1 MKERNAKTSTTKIRD
16 FKYINNDYLEEVVLE
31 EGITHIGERAFK
43 DCKKLRKIKLPDSI
57 TYIGP
62 GAFSGC
68 ENLEEIV
75 LPAGIKRIPSDCF
88 ANCRRLKR
96 VIIPNNVQGIGRA
109 AFTGCDSLEEITIPE
124 SVTTLDKQVFLNC
137 QNLKIVNL
145 PDNFTSLPDE
155 LFRKCPN
162 LEIELSPKIKTLGA
176 RVFEKCYHL
185 SHFPENVISF
195 GEDCF
200 KNCRNLTDVRLN
212 DKTTELSDGMFDGCI
227 RLTSIKSKNKRVAIG
242 KRTFKDCISLK
253 QIPEFVKEYN
263 DRAFENC
270 KSLTSINLTYPYIPF
285 ACFRRCS
292 NLKEIKNIEHL
303 RELGPYALSGCGFE
317 EIDISHVNKINPEI
331 LSDSKKLKKV
341 KFSPMVRVIGPRA
354 LFNCASLESIDF
366 PAEVETIKKEAF
378 MHCDSVKEITIP
390 SELKVIGD
398 GAFSYMDSLERL
410 NVSPRNKVFMTPDH
424 KVLIREDQQNL
435 VLYASGIKDK
445 TYSIKDYVIEID
457 EFAGRS
463 ITRPVS
469 YVGPYAFAGAKNL
482 EELTLCA
489 CTKDVE
495 KSAFTGCPKLKK
507 LNLFS
512 GDFFTCPGIS
522 LKNHGRYYYE
532 EKPPEEAAIPFEEV
546 EFQGDVVNI
555 FPRAL
560 QGFRK
565 VKKITLPRN
574 KKYVISGTAFE
585 DCSSLKEIDIPNQ
598 VSQIDTKAFPPTTKL
613 IFENGISTE
622 NLVSLIENNKYFGDY
637 KLYILKD
644 GKYYIEQDGKITTLT
659 KKEVE
664 ETCTNSH
671 LIADNPVLFLDF
683 TNCLAEHDM
692 AYKEFFD
699 GVLMKNMSLEN
710 REILYKYFQPGDLFF
725 LDVLR
730 SSRLLEDENE
740 DTKTVLKDKN
750 FLNFIKYVKIL
761 RDKNLDLSLLSN
773 RKLIA
778 HLDPEEFK
786 KLVAKDSTLLTK
798 IIIESS
804 LLECEPKEV
813 EKLANSS
820 LENGAFTKF
829 MELVKKYG
837 IRDRFFYNR
846 AFIACAN
853 NPLLEELFRVYDA
866 NTKRLLKE
874 SKVFDDE
881 NTAYQNLSDLLIL
894 MKISGALEENQQIRQ
909 KAATFITEKILAD
922 KLPNGADN
930 HHKIVGDDIHR
941 VFNFQNEIA
950 YNKEFAEFFL
960 ENYHELIKDERKK
973 SGFIQRVYAN
983 FKEIT
988 KTSTSN
994 KGFQRRLKVTLEKCR
1009 NYLSN
1014 VKFDGVNSKNKE
1026 LAYLIGAWYDKNETW
1041 QQAQRIYQES
1051 QQAPRNIFTKVTIDE
1066 DGKVIYDNDPAK
1078 DLKEEGTGFTYEWL
1092 PKQDYDNL
1100 VLGKYCSCCA
1110 HVEGAGQGIMRASM
1124 ITNNCQN
1131 LVIRNAFGEIVAKAT
1146 LYVNGQEGYAV
1157 FNNVE
1162 SSLDYKTDEY
1172 LRQIYEALLRGAN
1185 AFLEEYNKNN
1195 PKEPINEITIG
1206 GARNTILNQMTIE
1219 NHPIVKIHQA
1229 INFGNYSLRQFGY
1242 AGDWSYQQRLLIKR
1256 KQGKPNE

>member
-1 MKERNAKTSTTKIRD
+1 MKEIHIESPSKKVDN
-16 FKYINNDYLEEVVLE
+16 FKFTNNEKLEEVTIS
-31 EGITHIGERAFK
+31 EGITHIGERAFEN
-43 DCKKLRKIKLPDSI
+43 CKNLKKIILPS
-57 TYIGP
+57 TLEYIGP
-62 GAFSGC
+62 GAFTNC

-75 LPAGIKRIPSDCF
+75 LPSGIKKIPYRCF
-88 ANCRRLKR
+88 ADCKRLKR
-96 VIIPNNVQGIGRA
+96 IIIPDSVQEIEWA
-109 AFTGCDSLEEITIPE
+109 AFTGCDSLEEITIPN

-137 QNLKIVNL
+137 KNLKKVNL
-145 PDNFTSLPDE
+145 PDNFDSLPDE
-155 LFRKCPN
+155 LFRNCPKID
-162 LEIELSPKIKTLGA
+162 IELSPKIKTLGA
-176 RVFEKCYHL
+176 RVFERCYHL
-185 SHFPENVISF
+185 SHFPENVTDF
-195 GEDCF
+195 GDDCF
-200 KNCRNLTDVRLN
+200 KNCRNITEVTLN
-212 DKTTELSDGMFDGCI
+212 DKTTSLPDGMFDGCV
-227 RLTSIKSKNKRVAIG
+227 RLTSVKSKKQKVNIG
-242 KRTFKDCISLK
+242 RKAFRNCINLK
-253 QIPEFVKEYN
+253 EIPSFVKDYN
-263 DRAFENC
+263 ERAFENC
-270 KSLTSINLTYPYIPF
+270 KSLTTLNLTYPYIPF
-285 ACFRRCS
+285 ACFRGCS
-292 NLKEIKNIEHL
+292 NLSKIEHIEHL
-303 RELGPYALSGCGFE
+303 RELAPYALSGCGFE
-317 EIDISHVNKINPEI
+317 ELDISHVNRINAEVLSNCKRLRKI
-331 LSDSKKLKKV
+331 
-341 KFSPMVRVIGPRA
+341 KFSPAVRVIEPRA
-354 LFNCASLESIDF
+354 LFNCKSLENIDF
-366 PAEVETIKKEAF
+366 PAAVETIKKEAF

-390 SELKVIGD
+390 SELENIGD
-398 GAFSYMDSLERL
+398 GAFSFMKSLERI
-410 NVSPRNKVFMTPDH
+410 NVSPRNKTYMTPDN
-424 KVLIREDQQNL
+424 KVLIREDQQKL
-435 VLYASGIKDK
+435 VLYASGIKDRF
-445 TYSIKDYVIEID
+445 YSIKDYVLEID
-457 EFAGRS
+457 ELAGRS
-463 ITRPVS
+463 ITRPIS
-469 YVGPYAFAGAKNL
+469 YIGEYAFAGAKNL

-489 CTKDVE
+489 CAKDIE
-495 KSAFTGCPKLKK
+495 KSAFAGCSKLKK
-507 LNLFS
+507 LNLYS
-512 GDFFTCPGIS
+512 GDFFSCPGIN
-522 LKNHGRYYYE
+522 LRDHGRYYFE
-532 EKPPEEAAIPFEEV
+532 EKPPAEAVVPFEEV
-546 EFQGDVVNI
+546 DFQGDVVNI

-598 VSQIDTKAFPPTTKL
+598 VSRIEERAFPPTTKL
-613 IFENGISTE
+613 VFDNGLTPTG
-622 NLVSLIENNKYFGDY
+622 LVALMENNQYVGDY

-659 KKEVE
+659 KKEIE
-664 ETCTNSH
+664 EACTNSH

-683 TNCLAEHDM
+683 TNCLAEHDI

-710 REILYKYFQPGDLFF
+710 REILYKYFQPDDLFF
-725 LDVLR
+725 LDALR

-761 RDKNLDLSLLSN
+761 RDKNLDPSLLSN

-778 HLDPEEFK
+778 HLKPEEFK

-798 IIIESS
+798 IITESS

-813 EKLANSS
+813 EKLTNSS

-829 MELVKKYG
+829 IELVKKYG
-837 IRDRFFYNR
+837 IRDRFLYNR
-846 AFIACAN
+846 ALIACAN

-874 SKVFDDE
+874 SKVFEDE

-894 MKISGALEENQQIRQ
+894 MKISGALEENQQTRQ

-1014 VKFDGVNSKNKE
+1014 IKFDGVNSKNKE

-1066 DGKVIYDNDPAK
+1066 DGKIIYDNDPAN

-1131 LVIRNAFGEIVAKAT
+1131 LVIRNGFGEIVAKAT